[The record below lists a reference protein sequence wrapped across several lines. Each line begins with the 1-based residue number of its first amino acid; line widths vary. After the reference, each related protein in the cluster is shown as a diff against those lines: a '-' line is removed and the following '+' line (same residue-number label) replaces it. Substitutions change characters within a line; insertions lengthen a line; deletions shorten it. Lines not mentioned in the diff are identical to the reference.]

1 VVRRSDVVR
10 HSGDIGILPGPAG
23 DAVK

>member
-10 HSGDIGILPGPAG
+10 HSGGIGILPGPAG